1 MLFLLND
8 RILNLHAVSLTPPV
22 AARRFSR
29 LSAKFISE
37 LGAEMFA
44 QEPLLQLT
52 DPEKAERLAALI
64 VAKTPRINAAL
75 FVATAKGCPVEHVA
89 VRYAEV
95 SFEVMGLLYSRQQDG
110 CLSHIEADRQVWR
123 RLAA

>member
-8 RILNLHAVSLTPPV
+8 RVLNLHTVSLAPPV

-29 LSAKFISE
+29 LSHKFISE

-44 QEPLLQLT
+44 QEPLLHLN
-52 DPEKAERLAALI
+52 DPEKAARLAALI
-64 VAKTPRINAAL
+64 VAKTPEVNAAL
-75 FVATAKGCPVEHVA
+75 FVATAKGCPVEQVA
-89 VRYAEV
+89 VRYAQV

-110 CLSHIEADRQVWR
+110 VLSHVEADRQVWR